1 VILAKFTFYLLEERL
16 KVLKNVVPSKEQLK
30 IITLDKPG
38 ITLIRGAAGSGKTT
52 TALLRLKYLAAYWKR
67 RKEVLGLAEPVK
79 ILVLTFN
86 RTLRGYIEE
95 LAAIQIAEDPAI
107 SIRVLTFAK
116 WSLSLLNTPRVLDD
130 ENRYAQWNR
139 LSRHLGYGKDFI
151 LDEIE
156 YALGRFGIF
165 NIADYVNCRR
175 DGRGASPRVDAGA
188 RQRIIDEVIRPYEE
202 WKKQNN
208 YCDWN
213 DLATAL
219 GQTKI
224 GRGYDIIIADEAQ
237 DFSANQIRAI
247 VAQLANEFSL
257 TFILDAAQRIYPRGF
272 AWKETGVVTSDIHRL
287 EGNFRNTI
295 EIARFAQA
303 IVASMEMPDDGTL
316 PDFSACTQHGDLPL
330 VLKGKY
336 GDQLKFIVKHIKKK
350 IDLDNETV
358 AFLHPKGGGWFD
370 FTKDKLDEFCLNFVV
385 ITQRAEWPQ
394 GPQNIALST
403 FHSAKGLEFDHVF
416 ILGLDYEVTPHGAG
430 DGDSHLE
437 NYRRLLAMAVGRA
450 RKSVIIGYKP
460 STASTLFSYLEKGTF
475 DEVEV

>member
-1 VILAKFTFYLLEERL
+1 MQ
-16 KVLKNVVPSKEQLK
+16 VLKNVVPSKEQLK

-67 RKEVLGLAEPVK
+67 RKEVLGLPEPVK

-95 LAAIQIAEDPAI
+95 LAATQIIADLDI
-107 SIRVLTFAK
+107 SLKVMTFAN
-116 WSLSLLNTPRVLDD
+116 WSLSLLNSPRVLDD

-139 LSRHLGYGKDFI
+139 LSRHLGYGKEFI

-156 YALGRFGIF
+156 YALGRFGVR
-165 NIADYVNCRR
+165 NITDYVGCRR
-175 DGRGASPRVDAGA
+175 DGRGASPRVDSAV
-188 RQRIIDEVIRPYEE
+188 RQKIIDEVIHPYEE
-202 WKKQNN
+202 WKRQNGF
-208 YCDWN
+208 CDWN
-213 DLATAL
+213 DLAVAL
-219 GQTKI
+219 GHTKI

-247 VAQLANEFSL
+247 RKQLAEEFSL

-272 AWKETGVVTSDIHRL
+272 TWKETGISTSDIHRL

-295 EIARFAQA
+295 EIATFAQA
-303 IVASMEMPDDGTL
+303 IVAGLDMPDDGTL
-316 PDFSACTQHGDLPL
+316 PDFSACTQHGDKPL
-330 VLKGKY
+330 LLKGKFRN
-336 GDQLKFIVKHIKKK
+336 QLAYILNHIKKS
-350 IDLDNETV
+350 INLHNETV

-370 FTKDKLDEFCLNFVV
+370 FTKEQLDEHGLGFVV
-385 ITQRAEWPQ
+385 ITQRSEWPK

-403 FHSAKGLEFDHVF
+403 FHSAKGLEFDHV
-416 ILGLDYEVTPHGAG
+416 IIPGLDYEVTPHGVG

-437 NYRRLLAMAVGRA
+437 NHRRLLAMAIGRA
-450 RKSVIIGYKP
+450 RKSVIVGYKP
-460 STASTLFSYLEKGTF
+460 STASTLFSYLVPGTF
-475 DEVEV
+475 DEVVV